1 MKVGDTFPVTVAG
14 HVVAQARVAELTR
27 EKATLV
33 VPGTVVVM
41 AVNTSLA
48 GKAPSDSTTET
59 IVTGVDRQT
68 TEDNTTV
75 VESGA
80 PLGDTSPQGD
90 TAPVETADTTTT
102 TTVETAPVEAQATE
116 TTAAEPAVTEA
127 DNGTSE

>member
-68 TEDNTTV
+68 GDNTTV

-80 PLGDTSPQGD
+80 PLETGD
-90 TAPVETADTTTT
+90 TAPETTDTSTT
-102 TTVETAPVEAQATE
+102 TTVETAPVETQATE
-116 TTAAEPAVTEA
+116 TAADTSAATEV
-127 DNGTSE
+127 DNGNNE

>member
-14 HVVAQARVAELTR
+14 HIVAQARVAELTR

-68 TEDNTTV
+68 GDNTTV

-90 TAPVETADTTTT
+90 TAPETTDTSTT
-102 TTVETAPVEAQATE
+102 TTVETAPVETQATE
-116 TTAAEPAVTEA
+116 TAADTSAATEV
-127 DNGTSE
+127 DNGNNE

>member
-48 GKAPSDSTTET
+48 GKAPSESTTET
-59 IVTGVDRQT
+59 IVTGVDRQ
-68 TEDNTTV
+68 DNTTV

-80 PLGDTSPQGD
+80 PLET
-90 TAPVETADTTTT
+90 TAPGNATTDVADTTQS
-102 TTVETAPVEAQATE
+102 TTVETT
-116 TTAAEPAVTEA
+116 TTAADTSAATEV
-127 DNGTSE
+127 DNGSNE

>member
-68 TEDNTTV
+68 GDNTTV

-80 PLGDTSPQGD
+80 PLGDTAPQG
-90 TAPVETADTTTT
+90 ASAETTDTTTA
-102 TTVETAPVEAQATE
+102 TVETAPVETQATE
-116 TTAAEPAVTEA
+116 TAADTSAATEV
-127 DNGTSE
+127 DNGNND

>member
-14 HVVAQARVAELTR
+14 HIVAQARVAELTR

-68 TEDNTTV
+68 GDNTTV

-80 PLGDTSPQGD
+80 PLEATAPETTDTS
-90 TAPVETADTTTT
+90 TT
-102 TTVETAPVEAQATE
+102 TTVETAPVETQATE
-116 TTAAEPAVTEA
+116 TAADTSAATEV
-127 DNGTSE
+127 DNGNNE

>member
-48 GKAPSDSTTET
+48 GKAPSESTTET
-59 IVTGVDRQT
+59 IVTGVDRQET
-68 TEDNTTV
+68 STDGSNTTV

-80 PLGDTSPQGD
+80 PLET
-90 TAPVETADTTTT
+90 TAPDNATTDVADTTQS
-102 TTVETAPVEAQATE
+102 TTVET
-116 TTAAEPAVTEA
+116 TTAADTSAATEA
-127 DNGTSE
+127 TEVDNGSNE

>member
-48 GKAPSDSTTET
+48 GKAPSESTTET
-59 IVTGVDRQT
+59 IVTGVDRQET
-68 TEDNTTV
+68 STDGSNTTV

-80 PLGDTSPQGD
+80 PLET
-90 TAPVETADTTTT
+90 TAPVETSDTTQS
-102 TTVETAPVEAQATE
+102 TTVET
-116 TTAAEPAVTEA
+116 TTAAAEPAATEA
-127 DNGTSE
+127 KEVDNGSNE